1 MATFKDGLSAFLTL
15 SWRITYDDGSTF
27 SSDQGP
33 WSDARVGGVLWV
45 DVRNGTYH
53 HRLQGH
59 DYYWVHG
66 DAFGVF
72 NDPSNWDWYGGDQ
85 QFFKWRWV
93 EGGSEAVVPAH
104 VPREAHVLEGVTV
117 PDEAAWDLGLLPRGE
132 HLPPRP
138 R

>member
-1 MATFKDGLSAFLTL
+1 MT
-15 SWRITYDDGSTF
+15 WRVLYWENGQPVWRDRGDWR
-27 SSDQGP
+27 DLP
-33 WSDARVGGVLWV
+33 VGGVLWV
-45 DVRNGTYH
+45 DVEHQGYR

-66 DAFGVF
+66 DVFGVF
-72 NDPSNWDWYGGDQ
+72 NDPRNWDWYGGEQ

-117 PDEAAWDLGLLPRGE
+117 PDEVAWELGLMPYGE
-132 HLPPRP
+132 RLPPRP